1 MALYYDL
8 QVYKDVCRLTLL
20 LFQYTKD
27 FPKEYKYSL
36 GEDIRRDSIVLVR
49 SIYRDNKASDKT
61 PELDSFMDDFE
72 VLKFELRL
80 MKDLHLI
87 SVGKYSE
94 ISLIAGGI
102 GKQISGWRKTQSAK
116 RELHGLRC
124 MEES

>member
-1 MALYYDL
+1 M
-8 QVYKDVCRLTLL
+8 LL
-20 LFQYTKD
+20 SQYAND

-49 SIYRDNKASDKT
+49 SIYRANKASDKT

-80 MKDLHLI
+80 MKDLHLV

-94 ISLIAGGI
+94 ISRSTDGI
-102 GKQISGWRKTQSAK
+102 WKQISGWRKTQSAK

>member
-8 QVYKDVCRLTLL
+8 QVFKDVYRITLL

-36 GEDIRRDSIVLVR
+36 GEDIRRDIIVLVR
-49 SIYRDNKASDKT
+49 SIYRANKAADKT

-80 MKDLHLI
+80 MKDLHLV
-87 SVGKYSE
+87 SAGKYSE
-94 ISLIAGGI
+94 ISRITDGI
-102 GKQISGWRKTQSAK
+102 SSF
-116 RELHGLRC
+116 
-124 MEES
+124 SSNVD

>member
-8 QVYKDVCRLTLL
+8 QVYKDVYRLTLL

-36 GEDIRRDSIVLVR
+36 GEDIRRDSIDLVR
-49 SIYRDNKASDKT
+49 SIYSANKASDKT

-80 MKDLHLI
+80 MKDLHLV

-94 ISLIAGGI
+94 ISRITDGI
-102 GKQISGWRKTQSAK
+102 SSF
-116 RELHGLRC
+116 
-124 MEES
+124 SSNVD

>member
-8 QVYKDVCRLTLL
+8 QVYKDVYRLTLL
-20 LFQYTKD
+20 LFQYTND

-49 SIYRDNKASDKT
+49 SIYRTNKASDKT

-80 MKDLHLI
+80 MKDLHLV

-94 ISLIAGGI
+94 ISRITDE
-102 GKQISGWRKTQSAK
+102 ISSF
-116 RELHGLRC
+116 
-124 MEES
+124 SSNVD

>member
-1 MALYYDL
+1 MIYR
-8 QVYKDVCRLTLL
+8 YKDVYRLTLL

-36 GEDIRRDSIVLVR
+36 GEDIRRDSIILVR
-49 SIYRDNKASDKT
+49 SIYRVNKASDKT
-61 PELDSFMDDFE
+61 PELDSFIDDLE

-94 ISLIAGGI
+94 ISRITDGI
-102 GKQISGWRKTQSAK
+102 SSFSSKVD
-116 RELHGLRC
+116 
-124 MEES
+124 

>member
-1 MALYYDL
+1 MGLGNVSPPLDKGGVMTLYYDL
-8 QVYKDVCRLTLL
+8 QVYKDVYRLTLL

-36 GEDIRRDSIVLVR
+36 GEDFRRDNIDLVR
-49 SIYRDNKASDKT
+49 SIYRANKASDKT
-61 PELDSFMDDFE
+61 LELDSFMDDFE

-94 ISLIAGGI
+94 ISRITDGI
-102 GKQISGWRKTQSAK
+102 SSF
-116 RELHGLRC
+116 
-124 MEES
+124 SSNVY

>member
-1 MALYYDL
+1 MSPTLDKGGVMALYYDL
-8 QVYKDVCRLTLL
+8 QVYKDVYRLTLL

-36 GEDIRRDSIVLVR
+36 GEDIRRDSNDLVR
-49 SIYRDNKASDKT
+49 SIYRANKVPDKT

-80 MKDLHLI
+80 MKDLHLV

-94 ISLIAGGI
+94 ISRITDGI
-102 GKQISGWRKTQSAK
+102 SSFSSKVD
-116 RELHGLRC
+116 
-124 MEES
+124 